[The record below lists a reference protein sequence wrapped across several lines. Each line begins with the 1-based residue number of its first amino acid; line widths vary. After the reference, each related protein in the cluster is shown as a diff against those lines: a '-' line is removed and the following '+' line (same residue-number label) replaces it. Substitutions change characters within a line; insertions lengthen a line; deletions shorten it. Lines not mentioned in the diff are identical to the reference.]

1 MGVCGFLILFCAV
14 IFFMPEGGGYLIE
27 APNFEPAN
35 GLKTP
40 DHIAP
45 VWYYTPFYAILRAI
59 PDKLIGVVFFGGSII
74 ILFFLPWLDRCKV
87 KSVRYRSLIHKLN
100 IAQFI
105 VCFIVLGVLGALPAT
120 PLLTIFAQIGTV
132 GYFGF
137 FIALWLYS
145 KNEKTKPLP
154 TRLTFK

>member
-1 MGVCGFLILFCAV
+1 MKQYSGKKDIIDSIPFHPYFTVKDIMGVCGFLILFCAV

-59 PDKLIGVVFFGGSII
+59 PDKLIGVVFFGGSIV

-87 KSVRYRSLIHKLN
+87 KSVRYRSMIHKLN

-105 VCFIVLGVLGALPAT
+105 VCFIV
-120 PLLTIFAQIGTV
+120 
-132 GYFGF
+132 
-137 FIALWLYS
+137 IAL
-145 KNEKTKPLP
+145 
-154 TRLTFK
+154 